1 MIYHS
6 PIIAFSSKVLLR
18 MRSFVKL
25 TKFIYLGMAN
35 KTKSRS
41 TLIVKN
47 LSVLRCKPQ
56 YFPITTCTFID
67 FQIKI
72 MMHARPI
79 RPHKIKQLPNSFGL
93 TGLAPMAW
101 HKLRLSLYIFNRI
114 LFVLNLS
121 KSGLAY
127 LQEINSINR
136 YI

>member
-114 LFVLNLS
+114 LFVPNLS
-121 KSGLAY
+121 KSGLGY
-127 LQEINSINR
+127 LQEMNIINR

>member
-121 KSGLAY
+121 KPGLAY

>member
-79 RPHKIKQLPNSFGL
+79 RPHKTNNCQIALD
-93 TGLAPMAW
+93 
-101 HKLRLSLYIFNRI
+101 LR
-114 LFVLNLS
+114 
-121 KSGLAY
+121 G
-127 LQEINSINR
+127 
-136 YI
+136 

>member
-127 LQEINSINR
+127 LQEMNSISR

>member
-56 YFPITTCTFID
+56 YFPITTCTSID

-127 LQEINSINR
+127 LQEMNSINR